1 MLTKT
6 RMNIFFELSTSF
18 LELACDKLSW
28 PGCIICLYSPSVC
41 VYILWKHSKRD
52 NIYLLVHHG
61 SMHDR
66 ATQGSVLNIVHVYCV
81 QRIDR
86 ENQLCM
92 FVLSQL

>member
-1 MLTKT
+1 
-6 RMNIFFELSTSF
+6 MNNFFELSTSF
-18 LELACDKLSW
+18 ELAYDKLSW

-66 ATQGSVLNIVHVYCV
+66 ATQGSVQNLLGNIVHVYCV
-81 QRIDR
+81 QRVNR
-86 ENQLCM
+86 ESQLCM